1 MTVVVNVELR
11 AFSGTHY
18 EIGVQQGQA
27 GRILIHEALERL
39 PNDDSLKLLKP
50 RSLPTFLFVALAK
63 RKAHRLLRNDVFEY
77 CPRQAQRLS
86 GIAEGAEIGI
96 STAFFLQ
103 GMELLLG
110 TPNYRVE
117 ACSTLAFSP
126 DRTKTQQTIVAK
138 NFDYINYLAPYQ
150 LVCETIP
157 KDGYATLAC
166 TAISFAGMF
175 DGMNEHGLTV
185 TYNLANTVDKPQC
198 HVPLSMVLQE
208 MLETCKNT
216 DEAAQFVTKAKR
228 GGHDALLTLADAE
241 GNIKTVEVTSNHS
254 KISEME
260 GSHVVNTN
268 HYKSDEMKKHEIPR
282 NAVFFGKGV
291 RKDAVGIRV
300 YESSEQR
307 LKRAEEMLT
316 DRDKLDENDIV
327 AILRDHGKENK
338 PSFLTICRH
347 DEYASTLRSV
357 IFCPNRKSMKVLY
370 GKPCQNQYEE
380 FRFSHTPLGRLS

>member
-1 MTVVVNVELR
+1 MQEVTVVVNVELR

-18 EIGVQQGQA
+18 EIGVQQGRA
-27 GRILIHEALERL
+27 ARIMLHDALKRL
-39 PNDDSLKLLKP
+39 PDEDSVKLLKP
-50 RSLPTFLFVALAK
+50 RLLPTFLFVALAK
-63 RKAHRLLRNDVFEY
+63 RRAHRLLRDDVFEY

-86 GIAEGAEIGI
+86 GIAQGAEIGI

-110 TPNYRVE
+110 TPSYRVE
-117 ACSTLAFSP
+117 ACSTLAFGP
-126 DRTKTQQTIVAK
+126 ARTKTQETIVAK

-150 LVCETIP
+150 LTCETRP
-157 KDGYATLAC
+157 KDAYATLAC
-166 TAISFAGMF
+166 TAISFAGTF
-175 DGMNEHGLTV
+175 DGMNEHGLAV
-185 TYNLANTVDKPQC
+185 TYNLANTLDKPQC

-208 MLETCKNT
+208 MLENCKNT
-216 DEAAQFVTKAKR
+216 DEAAEFITKAKR

-241 GNIKTVEVTSNHS
+241 DNVKTVEVTSNHS

-260 GSHVVNTN
+260 GSQVVNTN
-268 HYKSDEMKKHEIPR
+268 HYKSDEMKRYEIPR
-282 NAVFFGKGV
+282 NAFLFEKGA

-307 LKRAEEMLT
+307 LKRAEEMLG
-316 DRDKLDENDIV
+316 DRNKVDENDIV
-327 AILRDHGKENK
+327 TILRDHGEENR

-357 IFCPNRKSMKVLY
+357 IFYPKRKTMKVLC

-380 FRFSHTPLGRLS
+380 FRL